1 MQMAKTIR
9 TGLSLI
15 VAIGLLGVSDSLSAQ
30 EDLECQDDDVECL
43 RDLLSQIDG
52 EIGRLQETARKT
64 EEQLHTTQQKLT
76 AAEAAL
82 ADAQTRGVD
91 DAGAGPATEQ
101 SRNPPTKTG
110 GSLQLVPMHEQLDNS
125 SKTRAVGGIVADD
138 VIVGIYQLDP
148 PGLTM
153 DAHRFGQSRLSLI
166 FSPHVL
172 PGYSKMAD
180 DREFFL
186 RATVE
191 NPDKSLF
198 RVQVVPGQKTV
209 ALPDLAP
216 NERKIFPIHS
226 QAVIT
231 WKISR
236 NSIFS
241 VGTYQSSLEAQ
252 LGSRLA
258 NSKEPIKWDKESV
271 LLAPNLSIRAPDPVR
286 WAKENLDLLST
297 ALGVIGTGG
306 IVGIWRAI
314 QSSGR
319 KSSRKG

>member
-1 MQMAKTIR
+1 MQMPKIIR

-15 VAIGLLGVSDSLSAQ
+15 FAFGLWGAYDSLSAQ
-30 EDLECQDDDVECL
+30 ETLECQDDDVECL

-52 EIGRLQETARKT
+52 EIGRLQETARET
-64 EEQLHTTQQKLT
+64 EKQLHTTQQKLT

-82 ADAQTRGVD
+82 ADAQTRGTNG
-91 DAGAGPATEQ
+91 AGAGPAAEQ
-101 SRNPPTKTG
+101 PRNPPIKTA
-110 GSLQLVPMHEQLDNS
+110 GSLQLVPMHEQLDDS
-125 SKTRAVGGIVADD
+125 SKPLAVGGIVADD

-148 PGLTM
+148 PGLTV
-153 DAHRFGQSRLSLI
+153 DAHRFGQSRLTLI

-172 PGYSKMAD
+172 PGYLKMAN

-198 RVQVVPGQKTV
+198 RVQVVPGQE
-209 ALPDLAP
+209 AAAPPDLAP

-226 QAVIT
+226 QAVIA

-241 VGTYQSSLEAQ
+241 VGTYPSSLEAQ

-258 NSKEPIKWDKESV
+258 NSQEPIKWDKESV
-271 LLAPNLSIRAPDPVR
+271 VLASNLSIRAPDPAR

-306 IVGIWRAI
+306 IVGIWGAI
-314 QSSGR
+314 RHSRR